1 MEANIEAPKE
11 IANTVAEALVQC
23 MREAGKIFC
32 KTVPLDADVAIGDHW
47 IH

>member
-1 MEANIEAPKE
+1 MEANIEAPAE
-11 IANTVAEALVQC
+11 IAQTVADALVSC
-23 MREAGKIFC
+23 MKDAGRMFC